1 MEKRDRGFKV
11 IAVVALVVAVV
22 GLSIAYAGYT
32 STLKVDGTATVASA
46 WKIVWDD
53 LDSGT
58 PSGYANVDDATLAID
73 STKQAIAGEIGTLKA
88 PGDSIVYTWN
98 VENQGDIDA
107 TLAGVTLGTLS
118 CAPATGSSAT
128 QAQATAVCSELEIAF
143 TYDGAPLTA
152 STTGDLLHNAT
163 HNAAKPVTM
172 TLTYKASSSGVE
184 LDGDVKVT
192 LSTTSFVYNQKAN
205 S

>member
-32 STLKVDGTATVASA
+32 STLTVEGTATVASA

-53 LDSGT
+53 LDNGT
-58 PSGYANVDDATLAID
+58 ASGYADLTGKTLAID
-73 STKQAIAGEIGTLKA
+73 SSKQAISGVIGTLKA

-107 TLAGVTLGTLS
+107 TLAGVTLGQLS
-118 CAPATGSSAT
+118 CAPATGSNAT
-128 QAQATAVCSELEIAF
+128 QAQATAVCADLTIAF
-143 TYDGAPLTA
+143 TYDGQALTA

-163 HNAAKPVTM
+163 HNSSKPVTM
-172 TLTYKASSSGVE
+172 TLTYNASSSGVE
-184 LDGDVKVT
+184 LDGDVTVT
-192 LSTTSFVYNQKAN
+192 LSTTSFTYNQKNA
-205 S
+205 